1 MSAIHLISTQNVFWP
16 NNIVHSLLTTS
27 RHMDKTDVRKA
38 WARQVLHLD
47 RKQKPLAGAEPRWG
61 RKQTL
66 SRGLPDAALLA
77 WVRPSTRTSPPSLQV
92 YRRQGIRLVNS
103 DTSLAN
109 LGRVMDDGRRLWTWL
124 ATWPESCSVGRVHTT
139 WPVFAAVVVVVGLD
153 RWIESGSRRQTDS
166 SQIRLAILRKLW
178 SMWQPTQASWHD
190 TSCLA
195 VPPLPN
201 PIHYYPVRLGR
212 WRQVGATNA
221 WIKWGI
227 FFMYNDIVLREG
239 TPVNC

>member
-124 ATWPESCSVGRVHTT
+124 ATWPESCSVHDL
-139 WPVFAAVVVVVGLD
+139 AGL
-153 RWIESGSRRQTDS
+153 RRCRRRRRRRAGSMNWERQPETDRQTV
-166 SQIRLAILRKLW
+166 RK
-178 SMWQPTQASWHD
+178 
-190 TSCLA
+190 
-195 VPPLPN
+195 
-201 PIHYYPVRLGR
+201 
-212 WRQVGATNA
+212 
-221 WIKWGI
+221 
-227 FFMYNDIVLREG
+227 
-239 TPVNC
+239 